1 MRTPV
6 PGETDLLVPLHEGLF
21 EQPMWQTFL
30 SRLRAAAGVAQ
41 AAIVVMAASGED
53 VIEVRSGQGGE
64 GFARFLTEGHADE
77 SARLQLMREARV
89 YALEEIVAAGGPAQA
104 GFAADVLRPAGIFDL
119 RAVRLREPAGLDG
132 WLILAGREELG
143 AAQGRLLALV
153 VPHFRAAL
161 RAFSALER
169 ERARAQI
176 SAEAFRRMNFGWIT
190 LDAACCVVDMDS
202 QAESLLARTSAIRK
216 GPRGRLLPASPEIDR
231 ALTSQVRALAADP
244 AARPKALHLSRDP
257 WIDLLVA
264 PVRLHGLA
272 GGNQPVAVAYIS
284 GDRSS
289 SADRREQLVGLFGLS
304 PSEARLAWAMAQ
316 GLGIAEAAAELG
328 LTVETARNYSK
339 KIYAKT
345 GARGQADLVRHIL
358 TSVLALA

>member
-1 MRTPV
+1 MRTPA
-6 PGETDLLVPLHEGLF
+6 PGETELLVPLHEGIF

-30 SRLRAAAGVAQ
+30 ARLRAATGTQQ
-41 AAIVVMAASGED
+41 AAIVVMPAGGED
-53 VIEVRSGQGGE
+53 EIEVRSGAGVE
-64 GFARFLTEGHADE
+64 GYARFLTAGHRDEG
-77 SARLQLMREARV
+77 ARLRLMREARV
-89 YALEEIVAAGGPAQA
+89 YALDEIVAIGGIDQA
-104 GFAADVLRPAGIFDL
+104 AFADDALRPARLTDL
-119 RAVRLREPAGLDG
+119 RAVRVREPGGLDG
-132 WLILAGREELG
+132 WLVLAGSTELG
-143 AAQGRLLALV
+143 AAQGRLLALI

-169 ERARAQI
+169 ERARAQV

-190 LDAACCVVDMDS
+190 LDAACCVVDMDA

-231 ALTSQVRALAADP
+231 ELTAQVRALADDP
-244 AARPKALHLSRDP
+244 TARPKALHLSRDP

-264 PVRLHGLA
+264 PMRLHGLT
-272 GGNQPVAVAYIS
+272 GGGQPVAVAYLS

>member
-1 MRTPV
+1 MRTPA
-6 PGETDLLVPLHEGLF
+6 PGETDLLVPLHEGIF
-21 EQPMWQTFL
+21 EQPMWHTFL
-30 SRLRAAAGVAQ
+30 ARLRAATGALQ
-41 AAIVVMAASGED
+41 AAIVVMAAGGDD
-53 VIEVRSGQGGE
+53 VVEVRAGE
-64 GFARFLTEGHADE
+64 GIADYARFLTEGHAE
-77 SARLQLMREARV
+77 EAARVRLMREGRV
-89 YALEEIVAAGGPAQA
+89 YSLDEMIASGGEAQA
-104 GFAADVLRPAGIFDL
+104 GLAERVLRPAGLMDL

-132 WLILAGREELG
+132 WLVVAGGSELG

-153 VPHFRAAL
+153 VPHFRAVL

-169 ERARAQI
+169 ERARTQI

-190 LDAACCVVDMDS
+190 LDAACCVVDMDA
-202 QAESLLARTSAIRK
+202 QAERLLARTSTIRK

-231 ALTSQVRALAADP
+231 ALTGQVRALAADP

-257 WIDLLVA
+257 WLDLLVA
-264 PVRLHGLA
+264 PVRLHGLS
-272 GGNQPVAVAYIS
+272 GGAQPVAVAYIS

-289 SADRREQLVGLFGLS
+289 SADRREQLVGLFGLT